1 VPHAHHFLERLDRVS
16 RAQTEFALELYRD
29 HEAVAYVLDRV
40 NLPGEALRVAL
51 AIDDPREGPFV
62 IVTRDGRF
70 VTCLG
75 AGMRHDLPV
84 VPRTQIDALL
94 TKVAEKRARKEIAQR
109 EFRPDE
115 EEENLFQRVI
125 SRGSRFAREDFVALS
140 AFEPMLGMA
149 PYLAM
154 LDMAVECETLRAA
167 MAHGAHKVVIKTS
180 TRKAFEKLDR
190 LEWSVAHLMLLS
202 GAGERRNLDEILATA
217 TGGNERASPTFPCS
231 AQAGSTFFLRSA
243 WAAARLGKGALPAYK
258 RAFAEGENWMALLD
272 AGLGLGAIGLR
283 HAGSL
288 AEVRRILEPY
298 GPPPP
303 APEGG
308 AHASSDGVRRS
319 VARAVLDTLENA
331 DERAETTMKLGRD
344 FGVVP
349 GKDLPMGHPLRF
361 ETPEQV
367 PDDLARSAVLGVDAD
382 VHDPR
387 VQKLLLM
394 VLPVAARAAAEDF
407 YHPREVVR
415 AWFGQWTPEESLERL
430 KRFARG
436 PKKEAVRAEARPGRN
451 DPCPC
456 RSGKKWKKCHG
467 GPGQAD
473 AVLPGSVQSRR
484 RSV

>member
-1 VPHAHHFLERLDRVS
+1 
-16 RAQTEFALELYRD
+16 
-29 HEAVAYVLDRV
+29 
-40 NLPGEALRVAL
+40 
-51 AIDDPREGPFV
+51 
-62 IVTRDGRF
+62 
-70 VTCLG
+70 
-75 AGMRHDLPV
+75 
-84 VPRTQIDALL
+84 
-94 TKVAEKRARKEIAQR
+94 
-109 EFRPDE
+109 
-115 EEENLFQRVI
+115 
-125 SRGSRFAREDFVALS
+125 
-140 AFEPMLGMA
+140 MA

-190 LEWSVAHLMLLS
+190 LEWSVAHLMPFPAPES
-202 GAGERRNLDEILATA
+202 GATSDEILATA
-217 TGGNERASPTFPCS
+217 TGGQRACVAHVPLFCAGRVDVLPAQRVGGGASRQGRSPRL
-231 AQAGSTFFLRSA
+231 QARLRGGRELDGPARRGPGAGRHRSA
-243 WAAARLGKGALPAYK
+243 ACGLAGRGETDPGAVRPAS
-258 RAFAEGENWMALLD
+258 A
-272 AGLGLGAIGLR
+272 
-283 HAGSL
+283 
-288 AEVRRILEPY
+288 
-298 GPPPP
+298 

-319 VARAVLDTLENA
+319 VARAVSIRWRTPTKRARDD
-331 DERAETTMKLGRD
+331 DEVGARLRRGSRERFAHGSPLALRDARASA
-344 FGVVP
+344 
-349 GKDLPMGHPLRF
+349 
-361 ETPEQV
+361 
-367 PDDLARSAVLGVDAD
+367 DDLARSAVLGVDAD